1 MRLGRIILAS
11 LTALAAYSYAN
22 PASQPVQATTPDA
35 LPRLLQAVAP
45 LFAAAADAQ
54 PQTRGDETNPPA
66 ILPLEA
72 LTATLYGSSLI
83 LLASFVAVDLF
94 SRRHQRTLLR
104 L

>member
-22 PASQPVQATTPDA
+22 NASPAPSATYDS
-35 LPRLLQAVAP
+35 LRLLQYVAP
-45 LFAAAADAQ
+45 LLAAADLSSQSHA
-54 PQTRGDETNPPA
+54 DESNPTA

-72 LTATLYGSSLI
+72 LCTTSYASSLV

-94 SRRHQRTLLR
+94 RRRHQRTLLR
-104 L
+104 I